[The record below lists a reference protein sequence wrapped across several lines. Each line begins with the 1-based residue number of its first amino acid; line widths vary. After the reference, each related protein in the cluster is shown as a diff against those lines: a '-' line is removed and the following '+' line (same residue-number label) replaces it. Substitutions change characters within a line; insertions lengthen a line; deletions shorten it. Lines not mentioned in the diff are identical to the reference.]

1 MRESM
6 KSRIAGIVFILG
18 SLYYIIAEA
27 ISAFAFNDSLINT
40 YLFHTISELGIPNVN
55 SPLFFLMN
63 SAFIIIGLSLLFGNF
78 YKFKDFIIKNKTVF
92 YILTPVTSIG
102 VMIVALIHAGNPIT
116 AGYHSLGAVMAILG
130 GNVLLVII
138 SRSMDK
144 FETYQKITLSLGIIG
159 LIAFWIM
166 FFNMESIYMPVFER
180 LSVYTLIIWSLLTG
194 VYLVNGGFLSN
205 NFAE

>member
-1 MRESM
+1 M

-18 SLYYIIAEA
+18 SLYYMIAEG
-27 ISAFAFNDSLINT
+27 ITAFAFNDSLINT

-159 LIAFWIM
+159 FIAFWIM